1 MRAIRATFD
10 GKTFVPDEP
19 VNLPAQSAVTVL
31 IESDD
36 RAAQAEYDKAIREY
50 YPSAGAEADDDW
62 PEELESDLKKAWDE
76 D

>member
-19 VNLPAQSAVTVL
+19 VNLPAQSSVTVL
-31 IESDD
+31 IESDE
-36 RAAQAEYDKAIREY
+36 AAALTEYDKAIREY
-50 YPSAGAEADDDW
+50 YLSGAEADDDW
-62 PEELESDLKKAWDE
+62 PEELESDFKKAWDE